1 MPNAI
6 AYLMLG
12 FWPIV
17 TLAAFRLLP
26 PGRALLVSVIGG
38 YLLLPPEPAAFD
50 LPLLPGLDKVTL
62 PGVVC
67 LACLVAFR
75 NQSARSFWP
84 ESPLVGLLLTLYLA
98 TPLMTAVMNLDPVR
112 WGRFE
117 VPAMSLKDGVGLALR
132 HALTILPFLLAR
144 QHLASGGALRDVALV
159 VTLGG
164 LAYVPLMLVEVPLGP
179 ILNEGF
185 YGFQQ
190 ALESQAE
197 RGDTYRPVVFL
208 QHGLWVAFFTL
219 SATLCAFTLWRSE
232 SSGRTKLLFAAL
244 LLLGTLLAMKS
255 FGALLMAL
263 TVVPLLVLTGRRIQ
277 TGAAIL
283 IACLALAYPLSK
295 TSGIVPEEKLLAN
308 IAEIDA
314 ERAYSLEFRMANEN
328 VLMERALER
337 PFFGWGSWGRNHVM
351 NSASGEWETITD
363 GRWVLTLGVLGA
375 VGLVAE
381 FGLLLMP
388 IFLLLSAGIARDPE
402 RFSPYAPPLAL
413 LLSLNIFDLIPNAT
427 LTPITWLLAGVLLA
441 HAERP
446 ERRSTTDSPDATPR
460 GPAPLRWKPIL

>member
-1 MPNAI
+1 M
-6 AYLMLG
+6 
-12 FWPIV
+12 
-17 TLAAFRLLP
+17 
-26 PGRALLVSVIGG
+26 
-38 YLLLPPEPAAFD
+38 
-50 LPLLPGLDKVTL
+50 
-62 PGVVC
+62 
-67 LACLVAFR
+67 
-75 NQSARSFWP
+75 
-84 ESPLVGLLLTLYLA
+84 
-98 TPLMTAVMNLDPVR
+98 
-112 WGRFE
+112 
-117 VPAMSLKDGVGLALR
+117 
-132 HALTILPFLLAR
+132 
-144 QHLASGGALRDVALV
+144 
-159 VTLGG
+159 
-164 LAYVPLMLVEVPLGP
+164 
-179 ILNEGF
+179 
-185 YGFQQ
+185 
-190 ALESQAE
+190 
-197 RGDTYRPVVFL
+197 
-208 QHGLWVAFFTL
+208 
-219 SATLCAFTLWRSE
+219 
-232 SSGRTKLLFAAL
+232 
-244 LLLGTLLAMKS
+244 
-255 FGALLMAL
+255 
-263 TVVPLLVLTGRRIQ
+263 
-277 TGAAIL
+277 
-283 IACLALAYPLSK
+283 
-295 TSGIVPEEKLLAN
+295 PEEKLLAN

-328 VLMERALER
+328 VLMERALEL